1 MSEKRFPWKWI
12 LIGFAGFLVLIVVAA
27 YAVLATYDFNKL
39 KPRIEQ
45 AVLDAT
51 GRQLKMQGDVELDF
65 GFTPSLVVQEVSL
78 ENAAWG
84 SQEPMADIQRFQ
96 VQVAL
101 WPLLQGEVE
110 VKRLVLVKPKIL
122 LEASKQGRY
131 NFELDT
137 GQKPEAQEKDAANGQ
152 QAEGDAESSLPL
164 LTVYDLQIKEASLV
178 YRDLGTGESTSLF
191 LEDLQLRTES
201 PESDINLDF
210 QGRYE
215 EQAFSGQGSLG
226 SIQAL
231 LQKDQVW
238 DLDLDLV
245 ALGLEL
251 ALEGEIQDVL
261 SQAGLDVKISGQ
273 AKDLAGLQE
282 LLGSGVKLQK
292 PLQFKARLQDTG
304 TKAYQVSGLD
314 CKLGQSDLQG
324 SLDLD
329 VSGSKPKVQADLQSG
344 LLDVKAL
351 LPESEKGEQ
360 KKSSEGKKQGNGS
373 GQEEAGPKKVFPQ
386 DPIDAGFLDMANA
399 SLEMGVE
406 KLILPGLA
414 LNQLELQGSLQDGA
428 LKLSPVQAEIGQGS
442 LDADIGL
449 RSRQNRLEMQLGA
462 EIQGMQLAKMLQELE
477 AEFEMQGLLDAD
489 IQVSGTGS
497 SVAEIMAGLDG
508 QAGLVL
514 GQGSVQNKY
523 LSALGGDLRDS
534 LFRLLNPTQEKK
546 EQVVI
551 NCCITEIKIQ
561 EGLARIQ
568 ALVLDTDLMTVKGQ
582 GEVDLGSEELDVSLD
597 PDPKQGKL
605 GQLTGKLGFSL
616 SELANPFKLG
626 GTLAEPKMVLDPGRT
641 LISIGKGV
649 GGGILFGPAGA
660 AAGLLAGD
668 SAQADACANVLE
680 EIEKE
685 ESQAEQSP
693 KDSDVLEKGRQEMEK
708 GADQLK
714 EGLNKLFN

>member
-1 MSEKRFPWKWI
+1 MPEKRFPWKWI
-12 LIGFAGFLVLIVVAA
+12 LAGLAGFLVLIVVAA
-27 YAVLATYDFNKL
+27 YAILATYDFNKL

-45 AVLDAT
+45 AALEAT
-51 GRQLKMQGDVELDF
+51 GRQLDMQGDVELEF

-84 SQEPMADIQRFQ
+84 SQEPMADIQRFE

-101 WPLLQGEVE
+101 WPLLRGDVE
-110 VKRLVLVKPKIL
+110 IKRLVLVKPKIL
-122 LEASKQGRY
+122 LEASKKGRF

-152 QAEGDAESSLPL
+152 QTEGDAESSLPL

-178 YRDLGTGESTSLF
+178 YRDLGTKESVNLF
-191 LEDLQLRTES
+191 LDDFRLRTDS
-201 PESDINLDF
+201 QQSDINLDF

-215 EQAFSGQGSLG
+215 EQEFSGQGSLG
-226 SIQAL
+226 SFQAL
-231 LQKDQVW
+231 LQKEQVW
-238 DLDLDLV
+238 DLDLDLA

-251 ALEGEIQDVL
+251 DLEGGIQDVL
-261 SQAGLDVKISGQ
+261 GQTGLDIKISAQ

-282 LLGSGVKLQK
+282 LLGSGVRLEK
-292 PLQFKARLQDTG
+292 PLQLKARLQDTG

-351 LPESEKGEQ
+351 LPESEKGKQGESKQ
-360 KKSSEGKKQGNGS
+360 GEQGNGS

-386 DPIDAGFLDMANA
+386 DPIDAGLLDMANA

-449 RSRQNRLEMQLGA
+449 RSRQSRLEMQLGA

-582 GEVDLGSEELDVSLD
+582 GEVDLSSEELDVSLD

-605 GQLTGKLGFSL
+605 NQLTGKLGFSL

-626 GTLAEPKMVLDPGRT
+626 GTLAEPKMVMDPGRT

-680 EIEKE
+680 EIEQE
-685 ESQAEQSP
+685 EDQAKQGPE
-693 KDSDVLEKGRQEMEK
+693 DSDVLEKGRQEMEK